1 MMNQK
6 QYGLRK
12 EIMSLG
18 VIIVVRRMKHGSKAI
33 QSYITLEEAEIAGV
47 KARWLYV
54 YLLW

>member
-1 MMNQK
+1 MNQK

-18 VIIVVRRMKHGSKAI
+18 VMIVVIRMKHGSKAI
-33 QSYITLEEAEIAGV
+33 QSYITLEEAEIAGA